1 MNPFGLIKNFPIRYK
16 LLFIYSFCFLIIISL
31 SSLIIYFIVKQ
42 NVKKN
47 IESELKNSTSAI
59 LNTVKTAVSVSIKN
73 RLRGVA
79 EKNYDIIQHLYD
91 RQKKGDFSLE
101 EAKAR
106 AIDIILCQKIGI
118 SGYICIL
125 DGKGR
130 VLKHPKKTLEGLD
143 ISDHQFVREMIAK
156 KNGYIE
162 YFWKNPEDAMA
173 RPKALYLNYFEPWD
187 WMITVSSY
195 RKEFS
200 KLVEINDF
208 KEGILSL
215 QFGKTGYSYVMDTRG
230 KMIIHPELPGINVF
244 EDKRFPNR
252 FFQNMMKRKNGKLI
266 YSWKNPKEKK
276 HRKKL
281 VIFNYIPEYEW
292 IVASSSYLDE
302 FYFPLGTIR
311 HFIILVGVASLIIF
325 IPITFILSSTITKPL
340 QSLMTRFN
348 QDIAG
353 GFSNR
358 AVKMESSDEVGQ
370 LTFYYNSFMNKLATY
385 DRELLTEI
393 QDRRQ
398 AQEALKES
406 EEKYRSVMEAVPDPI
421 VVYDM
426 EGRVTYMNPAFTKVF
441 GYTLE
446 DSLGKTMD
454 HFVPKAHWKETM
466 EGIGTILKGEIL
478 PRVETKRMAKNGQLI
493 DVTTRGSVYRDK
505 NKNPIGSVITHRD
518 ISEVKH
524 LEKAI
529 METGEKERQ
538 AIGNDLHDDLC
549 PHLIGI
555 EGLTK
560 VLKKKAEGQS
570 PGAAQ
575 LSDKITQLIKEAI
588 SKTRRLARGLC
599 PVYYTHGL
607 VSSLEDL
614 VTTTRMLHQVDCQLK
629 TDDGIEIKNHMV
641 TLNLYHI
648 AGEAVRNAIRHGD
661 ATTIVISLKIREDQ
675 FSFLIQDNGKG
686 MDPEIHH
693 NGMGLRIINY
703 RAKMIGASLMI
714 SSDRKTGTR
723 IKLAMPLA
731 ALTDPLV

>member
-1 MNPFGLIKNFPIRYK
+1 
-16 LLFIYSFCFLIIISL
+16 
-31 SSLIIYFIVKQ
+31 
-42 NVKKN
+42 
-47 IESELKNSTSAI
+47 
-59 LNTVKTAVSVSIKN
+59 
-73 RLRGVA
+73 
-79 EKNYDIIQHLYD
+79 
-91 RQKKGDFSLE
+91 
-101 EAKAR
+101 
-106 AIDIILCQKIGI
+106 
-118 SGYICIL
+118 
-125 DGKGR
+125 
-130 VLKHPKKTLEGLD
+130 
-143 ISDHQFVREMIAK
+143 
-156 KNGYIE
+156 
-162 YFWKNPEDAMA
+162 
-173 RPKALYLNYFEPWD
+173 
-187 WMITVSSY
+187 
-195 RKEFS
+195 
-200 KLVEINDF
+200 
-208 KEGILSL
+208 
-215 QFGKTGYSYVMDTRG
+215 
-230 KMIIHPELPGINVF
+230 
-244 EDKRFPNR
+244 
-252 FFQNMMKRKNGKLI
+252 
-266 YSWKNPKEKK
+266 
-276 HRKKL
+276 

-311 HFIILVGVASLIIF
+311 HFIILIGVASLITF
-325 IPITFILSSTITKPL
+325 IPISFILSSTITKPL
-340 QSLMTRFN
+340 QSLMSRFN

-370 LTFYYNSFMNKLATY
+370 LTFYYNSFMDKLATY

-493 DVTTRGSVYRDK
+493 DVTTRGSVYRD
-505 NKNPIGSVITHRD
+505 NNGNPLGSVITHRD
-518 ISEVKH
+518 ISEVKN

-560 VLKKKAEGQS
+560 VLKKKAQGQS

-629 TDDGIEIKNHMV
+629 ADDGIKVKNHMV

-661 ATTIVISLKIREDQ
+661 ATTIVIFLKIREDQ

-731 ALTDPLV
+731 TLTDPLV